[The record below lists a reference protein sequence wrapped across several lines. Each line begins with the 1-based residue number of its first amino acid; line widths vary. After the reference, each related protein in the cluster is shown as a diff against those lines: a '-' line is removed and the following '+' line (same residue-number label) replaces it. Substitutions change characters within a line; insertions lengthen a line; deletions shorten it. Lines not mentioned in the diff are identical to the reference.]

1 MYEEIII
8 EKLLS
13 QIQETINRELII
25 DIMLSQISI
34 PKMESNLMF
43 LVIIDLL
50 SLMDILQWKLKDL
63 MQEKSFPKN
72 IKSISH
78 YLTFY
83 KAIII

>member
-43 LVIIDLL
+43 PIRIEHL
-50 SLMDILQWKLKDL
+50 SLM
-63 MQEKSFPKN
+63 EHSR
-72 IKSISH
+72 
-78 YLTFY
+78 
-83 KAIII
+83 